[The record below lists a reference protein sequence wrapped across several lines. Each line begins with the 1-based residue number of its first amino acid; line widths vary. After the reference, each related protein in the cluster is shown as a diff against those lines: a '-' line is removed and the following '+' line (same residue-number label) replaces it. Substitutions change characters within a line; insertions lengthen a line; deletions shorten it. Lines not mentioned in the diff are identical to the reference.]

1 MAPGGVWIGNVEVN
15 VVHVLVRDRAGIKLE
30 AQIYPISC
38 IERHKVRSTNM
49 IVSFCGPSSR

>member
-30 AQIYPISC
+30 AQTYLGYSLL
-38 IERHKVRSTNM
+38 
-49 IVSFCGPSSR
+49 